1 MATDTVGHH
10 DAPAWNVGYVPPLAA
25 FTCVVIGGLAAVQP
39 PAALA
44 LVLGIGFLFVTF
56 RNLAAGLA
64 LFTALV
70 SLDQIPALEAS
81 LTFAKLAGGVLAVAW
96 GAQLMRRHDLRLLI
110 RDRPVVSIAA
120 AGLALWAAS
129 SSLWAIDEDVAL
141 SSAFRLAQGLL
152 LVFIIYSALRE
163 PRHVRWVLGTYV
175 GGAVITALF
184 ALGSAATGGL
194 TRLSGENA
202 NPNELAA
209 LFLPGVVLSVFAAL
223 GERRPLLRW
232 AASGAATILLVALLL
247 TGSRGGLLGLAVA
260 LVAGIVVAGAG
271 RVRFGLVAVTLVI
284 GGSVVVYYAAFAP
297 AEQADRVAAISDDG
311 GSGRTDLWRVAS
323 EVASD
328 RPLTGVGAGNFR
340 EAEAR
345 YAAREI
351 DIARIDLVLDES
363 KVVHN
368 TYLSILSELGAVGL
382 ALFLFLVVAALASTI
397 AGLRAVVR
405 RSEQLELL
413 LRGFLVGLLGLFASY
428 VFASAEYRKPLWLL
442 LGVAL
447 ALPAITGRYRNE
459 PLVAP
464 DAHLTSRD
472 LR

>member
-1 MATDTVGHH
+1 MATHAVGNA
-10 DAPAWNVGYVPPLAA
+10 APARNVRYVPGLAA
-25 FTCVVIGGLAAVQP
+25 FTCVVIGGLAVVEP

-56 RNLAAGLA
+56 RSLAAGLV

-81 LTFAKLAGGVLAVAW
+81 LTFAKLAGGVLALAW
-96 GAQLMRRHDLRLLI
+96 GAQLMRRRDLRLLV
-110 RDRPVVSIAA
+110 RDRPVVTLVAV
-120 AGLALWAAS
+120 GLALWAAS

-175 GGAVITALF
+175 GGAVVTALF

-260 LVAGIVVAGAG
+260 LIAGIIVAGAG
-271 RVRFGLVAVTLVI
+271 RVRFGLVAVALVM
-284 GGSVVVYYAAFAP
+284 GSAVVVYYAAFAP
-297 AEQADRVAAISDDG
+297 VEQADRVSAIGDDG
-311 GSGRTDLWRVAS
+311 GSGRTDLWKVAS

-368 TYLSILSELGAVGL
+368 TYLSILSELGIVGL
-382 ALFLFLVVAALASTI
+382 GLFLFLVAAAFASTV
-397 AGLRAVVR
+397 RALMGIVR
-405 RSEQLELL
+405 SSEQLALL
-413 LRGFLVGLLGLFASY
+413 VRGFLVGLLGLFAAY

-447 ALPAITGRYRNE
+447 ALPAVLAAHRAQAVGA
-459 PLVAP
+459 L
-464 DAHLTSRD
+464 DAQLTSRE
-472 LR
+472 RR

>member
-1 MATDTVGHH
+1 MATQTVGHA
-10 DAPAWNVGYVPPLAA
+10 APARNIGQLPALAA
-25 FTCVVIGGLAAVQP
+25 LTCVVIGGLAVVEP

-81 LTFAKLAGGVLAVAW
+81 LTFAKLAGGVLALAW
-96 GAQLMRRHDLRLLI
+96 GAQLMRRHDLRLLV
-110 RDRPVVSIAA
+110 RDRPVVALAA
-120 AGLALWAAS
+120 VGLALWAAS
-129 SSLWAIDEDVAL
+129 SSLWAIDENVAL

-152 LVFIIYSALRE
+152 LVFIIYTALRE

-175 GGAVITALF
+175 AGAVVTAVF

-223 GERRPLLRW
+223 GEGRPLLRW
-232 AASGAATILLVALLL
+232 AASGAAPILLVALLL

-260 LVAGIVVAGAG
+260 LLAGIIVAGAG

-284 GGSVVVYYAAFAP
+284 GSAVVVYYAVFAP
-297 AEQADRVAAISDDG
+297 AEQADRVAAIGDDG
-311 GSGRTDLWRVAS
+311 GSGRTDLWRVAT

-368 TYLSILSELGAVGL
+368 TYLSILSELGIVGL
-382 ALFLFLVVAALASTI
+382 GLFLCLLVAALASTV
-397 AGLRAVVR
+397 RALVAIVR
-405 RSEQLELL
+405 LSEDLELL
-413 LRGFLVGLLGLFASY
+413 VRGFLVGLLGLFAAN

-447 ALPAITGRYRNE
+447 ALPAVLARHRAEAVGD
-459 PLVAP
+459 P
-464 DAHLTSRD
+464 DAHLTSHD

>member
-1 MATDTVGHH
+1 MATQAVGHA
-10 DAPAWNVGYVPPLAA
+10 APARNVGHLPALAA
-25 FTCVVIGGLAAVQP
+25 FTCVVIGGLAVVQP
-39 PAALA
+39 PAALG
-44 LVLGIGFLFVTF
+44 LVLGIGFLVVTF
-56 RNLAAGLA
+56 RSLAAGLV

-81 LTFAKLAGGVLAVAW
+81 LTFAKLAGGVLALAW
-96 GAQLMRRHDLRLLI
+96 GAQLMRKHDLRLLV
-110 RDRPVVSIAA
+110 RDRPVVTLAA
-120 AGLALWAAS
+120 VGLALWAGS
-129 SSLWAIDEDVAL
+129 SSLWAINEDVAV

-152 LVFIIYSALRE
+152 LVFIIYTALRE
-163 PRHVRWVLGTYV
+163 PRHVRWVLGAYV
-175 GGAVITALF
+175 GGAVVTAVF

-247 TGSRGGLLGLAVA
+247 TGSRGGLLGLSVA
-260 LVAGIVVAGAG
+260 LLAGIILAGAG
-271 RVRFGLVAVTLVI
+271 RVRFGLVAVTLVM
-284 GGSVVVYYAAFAP
+284 GSAVLVYYAALAP
-297 AEQADRVAAISDDG
+297 AEQADRVAAIGDDG
-311 GSGRTDLWRVAS
+311 GSGRTDLWRVAT

-368 TYLSILSELGAVGL
+368 TYLSILSELGVVGL
-382 ALFLFLVVAALASTI
+382 GLFLFLVLAALASTV
-397 AGLRAVVR
+397 RALTLIVR
-405 RSEQLELL
+405 TSEQLELL
-413 LRGFLVGLLGLFASY
+413 VRGFLVGLLGLFASY

-447 ALPAITGRYRNE
+447 ALPAILARHRSQAVG
-459 PLVAP
+459 
-464 DAHLTSRD
+464 DADVTSRE